1 VTTRLPQHL
10 VAELDKVASQ
20 LPATSR
26 AGLVRVLVERGLRDL
41 DGDARRLVAPPPEQS
56 PATTGSKEK

>member
-1 VTTRLPQHL
+1 

-56 PATTGSKEK
+56 PATTGSKEHR